1 MTNLLYL
8 VRHGENRANITKEFS
23 HRLVD
28 YPLTPKG
35 ILQAQQTA
43 VFFRDK
49 DIHEIYSSPLKR
61 ARQTAEIIAVELKLP
76 VTVVEDFREI
86 NVGDLE
92 GKPPTAENWSFFFSI
107 VESWFSG
114 TYDVRFPGGED
125 YYGLWHRMRAGI
137 EQIVADKTGRNII
150 IVGHGGAF
158 IVATRELCS
167 ESDMSR
173 LRGGEN
179 HNCSI
184 TQIAAALREGRLVG
198 HLIEWASHAHL
209 TGAAAHLIP
218 GTPELENLREV
229 DTLARGE
236 QPQPMG

>member
-1 MTNLLYL
+1 MTNRLYL
-8 VRHGENRANITKEFS
+8 VRHGENRANLTKEFS

-35 ILQAQQTA
+35 VLQAQQTA
-43 VFFRDK
+43 KYFIDK

-76 VTVVEDFREI
+76 VTVMESLREI

-92 GKPPTAENWSFFFSI
+92 SKPPTAENWSFFFR
-107 VESWFSG
+107 VVKSWFSG
-114 TYDVRFPGGED
+114 TYDVGFPGGED
-125 YYGLWHRMRAGI
+125 YHGLWRRMRSGI
-137 EQIVADKTGRNII
+137 EQIVANKTGRNIV

-158 IVATRELCS
+158 IVMTRELCL
-167 ESDMSR
+167 ESDMGR

-198 HLIEWASHAHL
+198 QLIDWASHAHL
-209 TGAAAHLIP
+209 TGAAAELVP
-218 GTPELENLREV
+218 GTPEPESLREP

-236 QPQPMG
+236 QSQATG